1 MSKSIQ
7 TFLIGAG
14 LVLGAMGVGRLYN
27 LFLSRAEDSFFAP
40 RLLATLVSLWIASSI
55 LRVGLGK
62 KGLTRRT
69 AITLIRSGSILL
81 MIWGYRF
88 YLILRTVQSPLDRKA
103 HFYLALIY
111 MVLGTMVMLVGL
123 KVSRTLRRSAS
134 PAAVPAGPDVLHPDA
149 GAIHPV
155 KK

>member
-7 TFLIGAG
+7 KFLIGAG
-14 LVLGAMGVGRLYN
+14 LVLGAMGIGRLYT

-40 RLLATLVSLWIASSI
+40 HLLVTLLSLWIASSI

-111 MVLGTMVMLVGL
+111 MILGTLVMLVGL
-123 KVSRTLRRSAS
+123 KVSRTLRRSAA
-134 PAAVPAGPDVLHPDA
+134 PAAVPAESDPLRPEA
-149 GAIHPV
+149 GVIHPV
-155 KK
+155 PK